1 MSETFKVGGQN
12 FELSASGKARALEA
26 HITETG
32 RMLSTL
38 GTIIDRLERAIP
50 ETMSSKT
57 VGPDIRRVVREELV
71 NAVSLLVEIAEHTEM
86 SAEQA
91 RGVVDNAQLSE
102 EAQAVALHNTRDLD
116 ARYDAMKKRLENFS
130 RRFGMRLP

>member
-1 MSETFKVGGQN
+1 
-12 FELSASGKARALEA
+12 
-26 HITETG
+26 
-32 RMLSTL
+32 
-38 GTIIDRLERAIP
+38 
-50 ETMSSKT
+50 
-57 VGPDIRRVVREELV
+57 
-71 NAVSLLVEIAEHTEM
+71 M